1 MIPAP
6 MRPTRSHVIWAL
18 AGFIAGAVLMAVAV
32 WRAGVI
38 DARPAAPPAT
48 PITTKSA
55 LPAVDSGAV
64 TRPSAA
70 ETPPAVS
77 PPPPP
82 NPALPPAIDT
92 DPLRD
97 LRDRHLA
104 LPIAG
109 LSAKDLRSSF
119 DEKRGS
125 SRRHEAIDIL
135 APRNTP
141 ILAVED
147 GTVARLFQS
156 DAGGITIYQFDPT
169 TTYVYYYAHLERY
182 AAGLDEGDRIK
193 RHQVIGY
200 VGTSGNAPKDTPHL
214 HFAIFKL
221 TEKKRWWE
229 GAPIDPYLVLT
240 R

>member
-1 MIPAP
+1 MIAVESS
-6 MRPTRSHVIWAL
+6 RVRYGATWAL
-18 AGFIAGAVLMAVAV
+18 AGFLAGALTMAVAV

-38 DARPAAPPAT
+38 DDRTVARVDD
-48 PITTKSA
+48 SA
-55 LPAVDSGAV
+55 RRTVLPAVDPV
-64 TRPSAA
+64 VTTRPSPV
-70 ETPPAVS
+70 ETPPPVS

-82 NPALPPAIDT
+82 NPAMPPAFES
-92 DPLRD
+92 DPLGD

-104 LPIAG
+104 LPLPGITQ
-109 LSAKDLRSSF
+109 KDLRSSF
-119 DEKRGS
+119 DERRGS
-125 SRRHEAIDIL
+125 SRVHEALDIL

-147 GTVARLFQS
+147 GTIARLFKS
-156 DAGGITIYQFDPT
+156 DAGGTTIYQFDPT

-182 AAGLDEGDRIK
+182 AAGLKEGARIK

-229 GAPIDPYLVLT
+229 GTPIDPYLVLGK
-240 R
+240 

>member
-1 MIPAP
+1 MIAVESS
-6 MRPTRSHVIWAL
+6 RVRYGATWAL
-18 AGFIAGAVLMAVAV
+18 AGFLAGALTMAVAV

-38 DARPAAPPAT
+38 DDRTVARVDD
-48 PITTKSA
+48 SA
-55 LPAVDSGAV
+55 RRTVLPAVDPV
-64 TRPSAA
+64 VTTRPSPV
-70 ETPPAVS
+70 ETPPPVS

-82 NPALPPAIDT
+82 NPAMPPAFES
-92 DPLRD
+92 DPLGD

-104 LPIAG
+104 LPLPGITQ
-109 LSAKDLRSSF
+109 KDLRSSF
-119 DEKRGS
+119 DERRGS
-125 SRRHEAIDIL
+125 SRVHEALDIL

-147 GTVARLFQS
+147 GTIARLFQS
-156 DAGGITIYQFDPT
+156 DAGGTTIYQFDPT

-182 AAGLDEGDRIK
+182 AIGLKEGARIK

-229 GAPIDPYLVLT
+229 GTPIDPYLVLGK
-240 R
+240 